1 MKWCQKD
8 KKSTDITAITKEMDD
23 LALGMVLIAVYRW
36 NLVWVAGQDSRIPG
50 GFYLVTIPLLS
61 HFALYLGGLIAPKS
75 SKIIAPAF
83 GEINKFLSAPIHILS
98 HYQCPNNIVTFY

>member
-36 NLVWVAGQDSRIPG
+36 NLVWVAGQDSI
-50 GFYLVTIPLLS
+50 
-61 HFALYLGGLIAPKS
+61 
-75 SKIIAPAF
+75 
-83 GEINKFLSAPIHILS
+83 
-98 HYQCPNNIVTFY
+98 